1 MQSSELEYI
10 TTEPIGKLWVITF
23 YKVLRFG
30 KFGSHNADLMD
41 ISLNLWKNG
50 VLKTKIL
57 EKDLRPWSFKT
68 ACT

>member
-57 EKDLRPWSFKT
+57 
-68 ACT
+68 